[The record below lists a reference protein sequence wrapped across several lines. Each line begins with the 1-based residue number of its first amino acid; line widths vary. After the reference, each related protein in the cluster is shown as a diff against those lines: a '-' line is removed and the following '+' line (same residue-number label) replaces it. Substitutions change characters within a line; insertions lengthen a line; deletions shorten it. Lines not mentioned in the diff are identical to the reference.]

1 MPDVPD
7 EAAAAGGPPVAAATS
22 LADLQAEHGGVVYLW
37 LRRINHVLH
46 ALAGITLV
54 LLLAWTVADI
64 IGRSAFSRP
73 MRGTVELTELAV
85 VVLVYLGLA
94 HTESDDGH
102 ITVDL
107 LFVRLKERGQLVLR
121 AIAGCIG
128 VIVIAA
134 MTWRLYVFAGQLD
147 AGNYTTGVLRIPLYP
162 VAILGVVGA
171 AAFGL
176 AVLANLAVVVRAI
189 VKAR

>member
-1 MPDVPD
+1 V
-7 EAAAAGGPPVAAATS
+7 T
-22 LADLQAEHGGVVYLW
+22 LA
-37 LRRINHVLH
+37 
-46 ALAGITLV
+46 
-54 LLLAWTVADI
+54 LLLAWTVTDI

-94 HTESDDGH
+94 YTENEDSH

-107 LFVRLKERGQLVLR
+107 LFVRLKERGQLILR

-128 VIVIAA
+128 AVVIAA

-147 AGNYTTGVLRIPLYP
+147 AGNYTTGILRVRLYP
-162 VAILGVVGA
+162 VAMLGVVGA
-171 AAFGL
+171 TAFGL

-189 VKAR
+189 LKSR